1 MSTMCYPY
9 GSGITCV
16 CDGGGNI
23 FRCFPDLGQE
33 AAEATKRRR
42 VADRPAGIYREDFTL
57 LDGGTELVLAVTFL
71 VLVVL
76 IFVGFICYKCE
87 RALDHTKQPRQ
98 APCPLNHTTRV
109 HCIEVEVQTD
119 LYPALATISS
129 SSEQQITHSSLQD
142 YAEECDMFN
151 QLMESGY
158 GTAEELDRR
167 WKEVVFKEL

>member
-1 MSTMCYPY
+1 MSAMCYPY

-33 AAEATKRRR
+33 AEATKRRR
-42 VADRPAGIYREDFTL
+42 VSDRPPGIYREDFTL

-71 VLVVL
+71 VLVIL

-87 RALDHTKQPRQ
+87 RALDHTKRQ
-98 APCPLNHTTRV
+98 RPAACPLSHPPRV
-109 HCIEVEVQTD
+109 HLVEVEVQTE

-129 SSEQQITHSSLQD
+129 SSDQQMTQSSLQD

-158 GTAEELDRR
+158 GTAEELERR
-167 WKEVVFKEL
+167 